1 MSAWAE
7 AALGPWDKMGSPDD
21 MQMHDFQPHL
31 NGQSCSP
38 SSQSQS
44 SFNQP
49 PAAATASPNRGLVIR
64 ARYPTACQ
72 ECRRRKQKCS
82 LTHPCT
88 NCARRFPQ
96 PACEYGPF
104 KTKRQSWGS
113 KSPRGTKDGGT
124 QPSGGGFYS
133 HLDLDAIHDA
143 ILDVEGG
150 LDLGAAV
157 DNVSGIQSSVLPP
170 TYLLTHREKP
180 VYSMRDESWAGGK
193 PFLMKFRDSSGLFR
207 DRALLELVQFIMQT
221 RLRVANRIVQDEWEI
236 DGKQLVR
243 ALHSRSQPSHNL
255 ASLEDQM
262 QRLPMEPTKMNKEL
276 VRTHLQLLSRFKA
289 SLDGSPRPNNRFM
302 RHWIPFSI
310 QDKLVLH
317 VVLCTTASFLNE
329 TGRLPKVL
337 LHIHRATTTS
347 LLNEY
352 ISSPT
357 LCTSDSAILAVYQLI
372 LTSWYW
378 GSTEELHAHMAGF
391 KRMIQLRGGCQNLGM
406 EGFTSKIALINDVV
420 IALCHDTEPL
430 MFGQPGFEYDD
441 PCRVP
446 LQVSF
451 NSPLLFDCPPFS
463 IPSSSLRLHKTTS
476 EMLDRMRT
484 LFQAVTQLPL
494 HASPAQLLSLSQHA
508 NSVLCFLQQLPEEVL
523 LHTEPGYDDAIIDT
537 LTPTDADGD
546 SPSSSSST
554 GQKRKRQDL
563 DNDATSSDHHHHHS
577 NTRTRLNDSTV
588 IVRCSPDIPI
598 PPDMVYICVRLTA
611 LIWAQAILQRVPT
624 SQVCTQAQF
633 IRIWSYAWAAGLDR
647 WSSLSGVFAWMNI
660 AIAPLCHRTIHARM
674 VKTLTVTTFTYMG
687 TENWHV
693 AMAIASVGLHV
704 QAWLRGGH
712 DGKPMGSLSAAF
724 GGEKAI
730 EDFGFAFK
738 ENVMDLPDHRYVNGD
753 EGGEEE
759 GEDDGEFS
767 RRRICV

>member
-1 MSAWAE
+1 
-7 AALGPWDKMGSPDD
+7 MGSSDSL
-21 MQMHDFQPHL
+21 QMHEFQPHPSGL
-31 NGQSCSP
+31 SWSPPSHSHPPSHPPFPSP
-38 SSQSQS
+38 SLS
-44 SFNQP
+44 P
-49 PAAATASPNRGLVIR
+49 PQNAAESAHSGPAFKT
-64 ARYPTACQ
+64 RYPSACK

-96 PACEYGPF
+96 PTCEYGVA
-104 KTKRQSWGS
+104 KSKRPSWGS
-113 KSPRGTKDGGT
+113 SRS
-124 QPSGGGFYS
+124 PSGSKEGGIQPGGSGLYS
-133 HLDLDAIHDA
+133 HLDLDSIHDA

-157 DNVSGIQSSVLPP
+157 DNVSGIQPHVLP
-170 TYLLTHREKP
+170 TIYRLSHRERP
-180 VYSMRDESWAGGK
+180 VYSMKDEPWAGDK
-193 PFLMKFRDSSGLFR
+193 PFLMKFRDSSGLLR
-207 DRALLELVQFIMQT
+207 DRALVELVQFILQT

-236 DGKQLVR
+236 DGRQLVQ
-243 ALHSRSQPSHNL
+243 ALHSRSQPTHNL
-255 ASLEDQM
+255 SSLEDQM

-302 RHWIPFSI
+302 KHWIPFSI
-310 QDKLVLH
+310 QDRLVLH
-317 VVLCTTASFLNE
+317 VILCTTASFLHE

-337 LHIHRATTTS
+337 LHHHRATTTRM
-347 LLNEY
+347 LNEY

-357 LCTSDSAILAVYQLI
+357 LSTSDSAMLAVYQLI

-378 GSTEELHAHMAGF
+378 SSTEELHCHMAGF

-406 EGFTSKIALINDVV
+406 EGFTSKIALINDFV

-430 MFGQPGFEYDD
+430 MFGQPGFEFED
-441 PCRVP
+441 PVRIP

-451 NSPLLFDCPPFS
+451 NSPLLFNCPPFL
-463 IPSSSLRLHKTTS
+463 IPSSSLKLHKMTS
-476 EMLDRMRT
+476 EILDSMRT
-484 LFQAVTQLPL
+484 LFQAVVQLPDDAGPAEL
-494 HASPAQLLSLSQHA
+494 HPVSELATSLL
-508 NSVLCFLQQLPEEVL
+508 NFLHQLPEQVL
-523 LHTEPGYDDAIIDT
+523 LQTEAGSSSYNGDNGSFISYDDPLAS
-537 LTPTDADGD
+537 A
-546 SPSSSSST
+546 
-554 GQKRKRQDL
+554 GQKRKRQERSDP
-563 DNDATSSDHHHHHS
+563 TSSA
-577 NTRTRLNDSTV
+577 RPRLNDSTV
-588 IVRCSPDIPI
+588 ARITPDE
-598 PPDMVYICVRLTA
+598 PPDMVYVCVRLTA

-624 SQVCTQAQF
+624 SQVCTEAQF
-633 IRIWSYAWAAGLDR
+633 IRIWSFAWAAGLDR

-693 AMAIASVGLHV
+693 AEDIASAGLKV

-712 DGKPMGSLSAAF
+712 DHKPMGSLSGAF

-738 ENVMDLPDHRYVNGD
+738 ENVMDLPDHRYENGSGED
-753 EGGEEE
+753 GEE
-759 GEDDGEFS
+759 GDGGVHDGGDGV
-767 RRRICV
+767 RRICL